1 MNEPVHVA
9 IRERPLD
16 IAAAHAFVDA
26 PGHGAVTSFAGIV
39 RNHHEGETVRGIDY
53 DVHVPLA
60 EQVLQEMAAE
70 ARSRWPELKVFI
82 EHYRGWL
89 DVGGVSVVI
98 AVSSPHRAEAFDGCR
113 YLIEELK
120 KRVPVWKRECYPGG
134 AGRWLPGHTLDPDE
148 RVEADHGAG

>member
-1 MNEPVHVA
+1 MNEHVHAA
-9 IRERPLD
+9 IREQPLD

-39 RNHHEGETVRGIDY
+39 RDHHEGATVRGIDY

-60 EQVLQEMAAE
+60 EQVFMAMAEE
-70 ARSRWPELKVFI
+70 ARGHWPGLEVFI

-89 DVGGVSVVI
+89 DVGGVSVLI

-120 KRVPVWKRECYPGG
+120 KRAPVWKRECYPDG
-134 AGRWLPGHTLDPDE
+134 AGQWLPGHSLVDSEEDSPDD
-148 RVEADHGAG
+148 RAS